1 MNFDKCKVF
10 TPSNDNIMIEGERL
24 ENVDDFVY
32 LGSSVP
38 DTIKDVERRI
48 ALALS
53 AFGRL
58 RKSVWS
64 NRDILLRLKVR
75 LYRALILPIATYA
88 AETWALTVTD
98 EKKLLVFEMQCL
110 YSILSVSRLNRIK
123 NEEIR
128 RSTASEKTILE
139 IIRDKRLKWF
149 GHACRKTTDSWVY
162 QTYKH
167 DFPHPKPRGRP
178 PKRWIDLIK
187 DDTGLPILT
196 AERNTQ
202 ERSRWRH
209 NRHRLRAR
217 GRHDLSS

>member
-1 MNFDKCKVF
+1 M
-10 TPSNDNIMIEGERL
+10 
-24 ENVDDFVY
+24 Y

-53 AFGRL
+53 AFGIL

-75 LYRALILPIATYA
+75 LYRALILPIPTYT
-88 AETWALTVTD
+88 AETWALTVAD
-98 EKKLLVFEMQCL
+98 EKKLLVFEMQYL
-110 YSILSVSRLNRIK
+110 RSILGVSRVNKIR

-128 RSTASEKTILE
+128 KSTASEKTILE

-149 GHACRKTTDSWVY
+149 GHVCRKTTDSWVY
-162 QTYKH
+162 QAYKQ
-167 DFPHPKPRGRP
+167 DFPHSRSRGRP

-209 NRHRLRAR
+209 SRHRLRAR
-217 GRHDLSS
+217 GHHDLSS